1 MNNAIKFGI
10 LNSIIGLLLGIYIA
24 YSAIG
29 DGYWILAI
37 GAPISAFICGFYFW
51 KLIFK
56 KSTENN
62 SGKLILIGLL
72 TGTVSH
78 YLCWILLNIGMNIC
92 YWTTGNCTSS
102 LGEPPAQIWEMLI
115 FGIATTGWSLLFYGW
130 ITIPSSIGIGF
141 LVDRINKKT
150 LPNNV

>member
-1 MNNAIKFGI
+1 MSNAIKFGT
-10 LNSIIGLLLGIYIA
+10 LNSIIGLILGIYIA

-29 DGYWILAI
+29 NGYWILAI
-37 GAPISAFICGFYFW
+37 GAPISAFVCGFYFW
-51 KLIFK
+51 KQIFK
-56 KSTENN
+56 QSTKNRN
-62 SGKLILIGLL
+62 GKLILIGLL

-92 YWTTGNCTSS
+92 YWTTGNCTGT

-115 FGIATTGWSLLFYGW
+115 YGIAMTGASLLFYGW

-141 LVDRINKKT
+141 LIYKINKT
-150 LPNNV
+150 LPKSN

>member
-1 MNNAIKFGI
+1 MSNAIKFGT
-10 LNSIIGLLLGIYIA
+10 LNSIIGLILGIYIA

-29 DGYWILAI
+29 NGYWILAI
-37 GAPISAFICGFYFW
+37 GAPISAFTCGFYFW

-56 KSTENN
+56 KSTENRN
-62 SGKLILIGLL
+62 GKLILIGLL

-92 YWTTGNCTSS
+92 YWTTGNCTGS
-102 LGEPPAQIWEMLI
+102 LGDPPVQIWLMLI
-115 FGIATTGWSLLFYGW
+115 YGIVMTGGSLLFFGW

-141 LVDRINKKT
+141 LVDRINKK
-150 LPNNV
+150 NVA

>member
-1 MNNAIKFGI
+1 MSNAIKFGI
-10 LNSIIGLLLGIYIA
+10 LNSIIGLILGIYIA

-29 DGYWILAI
+29 NGYGILAI
-37 GAPISAFICGFYFW
+37 GAPISAFVCGIYFW
-51 KLIFK
+51 NLIFK
-56 KSTENN
+56 KSTENRN
-62 SGKLILIGLL
+62 GKLILIGFL

-102 LGEPPAQIWEMLI
+102 LGEPPAEIWQMLI
-115 FGIATTGWSLLFYGW
+115 FGIGTTGWSLLFYGW

-141 LVDRINKKT
+141 IIDRINKK
-150 LPNNV
+150 NVA

>member
-1 MNNAIKFGI
+1 MSNAIKFGI
-10 LNSIIGLLLGIYIA
+10 LNSIIGLILGIYIA

-29 DGYWILAI
+29 NGYWILAI
-37 GAPISAFICGFYFW
+37 GAPISAFTCGFYFW

-56 KSTENN
+56 NSTENRN
-62 SGKLILIGLL
+62 GKLILIGLL

-92 YWTTGNCTSS
+92 YWTTGNCTGS
-102 LGEPPAQIWEMLI
+102 LGDAPAQIWEMLI
-115 FGIATTGWSLLFYGW
+115 YGIATTGASLLFYGW

-141 LVDRINKKT
+141 LVDRIIKNK
-150 LPNNV
+150 